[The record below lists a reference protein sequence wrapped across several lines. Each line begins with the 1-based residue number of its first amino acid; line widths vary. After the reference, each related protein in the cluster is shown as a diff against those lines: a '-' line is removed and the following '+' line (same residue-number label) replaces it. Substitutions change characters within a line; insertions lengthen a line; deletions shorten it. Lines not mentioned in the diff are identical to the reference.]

1 MLVPTRERLSRPRDP
16 TLNQVIER
24 ASKSQLSVGES
35 LFDAARCVRP
45 DLSARRAYA
54 AAKSISTFA
63 STPAAGD
70 GMSAKRSRCR
80 ALHVVG
86 IGVAVAHA
94 VAGAEPTVGV
104 PKWADDFLAAWY
116 HAYNAGNAE
125 AVSSFFEQDATL
137 GEDRGRRAIAASLTR
152 AFSSASYQCQGH
164 FEAFRQVGNTAV
176 AWGIDACVQ
185 TSKATAV
192 TTRTKER
199 WLAVFEQQAS
209 GKWLVSRQ
217 TWEELKP

>member
-1 MLVPTRERLSRPRDP
+1 
-16 TLNQVIER
+16 
-24 ASKSQLSVGES
+24 
-35 LFDAARCVRP
+35 
-45 DLSARRAYA
+45 
-54 AAKSISTFA
+54 
-63 STPAAGD
+63 
-70 GMSAKRSRCR
+70 
-80 ALHVVG
+80 
-86 IGVAVAHA
+86 VAVAHA

-176 AWGIDACVQ
+176 AWDRRLRPDIEGNGCVRQ
-185 TSKATAV
+185 NEGALARGLRAAGQRKVAGLAPDV
-192 TTRTKER
+192 GRTEAMTQR
-199 WLAVFEQQAS
+199 VDRIRRNHSEGRRAS
-209 GKWLVSRQ
+209 SDDCGTNAESSFLRDIVGWGCRYGSNFQVEKR
-217 TWEELKP
+217 

>member
-1 MLVPTRERLSRPRDP
+1 MASNAPVSGKSGRAVIDASCWWWNVSEAFTLSSP
-16 TLNQVIER
+16 I
-24 ASKSQLSVGES
+24 
-35 LFDAARCVRP
+35 F
-45 DLSARRAYA
+45 
-54 AAKSISTFA
+54 
-63 STPAAGD
+63 
-70 GMSAKRSRCR
+70 
-80 ALHVVG
+80 VG
-86 IGVAVAHA
+86 IGLAVAHA
-94 VAGAEPTVGV
+94 AAGAHSVVIV

-164 FEAFRQVGNTAV
+164 FEAFRQVGNAAV

-185 TSKATAV
+185 TLKATGVSA
-192 TTRTKER
+192 RTKER

>member
-1 MLVPTRERLSRPRDP
+1 
-16 TLNQVIER
+16 LNQVIER

-104 PKWADDFLAAWY
+104 PKWADDFLTAWY

-185 TSKATAV
+185 TSKATGVSA
-192 TTRTKER
+192 RTKER